1 MTHQLDEVA
10 AHINAMSIKDESSI
24 NAMFNQYLNR
34 PETRTMLFDGFVSD
48 PTFQTIL
55 KRPENTLKSTDRTVK
70 SSSNERRLAR
80 RFYNGKEDYFLQQ
93 PVKPGFGKVTS
104 IVLYSNHVQTGKK
117 LTRPLGSMEII
128 IVPDMFQNNKMW
140 ARFKTIEME
149 LKEKYN
155 GDELFDGKRHGTSHS
170 IIETTSKDLKNP
182 NTKEIHQD
190 FLGGEWYTK
199 VKERMTRFFHDM
211 EVVQDRVNHYAADEG
226 KPPHQDAPANIG
238 TAAYSRQNLT
248 VAANFGREDNIVEF
262 VNIFTGDI
270 ETFNIPGGSVYAF
283 GEGVNLAFKHAVRK
297 RNQVNLKCTTAETE
311 RISIVLWGKVAKP
324 NFHNNSGWEFP
335 DKEKLEEMK
344 KTAL

>member
-1 MTHQLDEVA
+1 MKA
-10 AHINAMSIKDESSI
+10 KK
-24 NAMFNQYLNR
+24 
-34 PETRTMLFDGFVSD
+34 
-48 PTFQTIL
+48 TI
-55 KRPENTLKSTDRTVK
+55 
-70 SSSNERRLAR
+70 
-80 RFYNGKEDYFLQQ
+80 FLQQ

-104 IVLYSNHVQTGKK
+104 IVLYSDYVETGKK

-128 IVPDMFQNNKMW
+128 IVPDMFQNKKMW

-170 IIETTSKDLKNP
+170 IIEATSKDLKTP
-182 NTKEIHQD
+182 NTKKIHQD

-238 TAAYSRQNLT
+238 THAYSRQNLT

-262 VNIFTGDI
+262 VNIFTGDV

-297 RNQVNLKCTTAETE
+297 RNQVNIKSTTAETE

-335 DKEKLEEMK
+335 DQEKLEEMK